1 MQLKNI
7 EDKQTLP
14 FMMADIHTYLHIMM
28 KTVILGELS
37 WQLSTTL
44 QKVIRLLLG
53 TQKFKRKEKWK
64 KKEVKKNLF
73 SISFLVCFSYHDGI
87 FSHRALHNMHTY
99 INKCV
104 RIECIYNTHTHIY
117 IWHAF
122 TLKVYY
128 ILYTYIFSSLLV
140 YSCYIFQH
148 LNCNIS
154 NN

>member
-1 MQLKNI
+1 MQIRNT

-64 KKEVKKNLF
+64 KKEVKKNFF

-104 RIECIYNTHTHIY
+104 RIECMYNTHTHIY
-117 IWHAF
+117 IYM
-122 TLKVYY
+122 TCIYIKS
-128 ILYTYIFSSLLV
+128 ILYIIYIHIFLTISLLLL
-140 YSCYIFQH
+140 H
-148 LNCNIS
+148 IS
-154 NN
+154 ASKLQYF